1 MENYKTIQ
9 VQGYTIAYK
18 REGSGESIL
27 LVHGITTWSFIFRH
41 LFNKLKEL
49 YDVTSVD
56 ILGCGNSEKAFQADL
71 SLKNHS
77 KIINEFTDKI
87 GLQKFH
93 YVGHDL
99 GGGIGQIF
107 SVNYPQKLHSL
118 TLINSVAYHFWPVQ
132 PIIAMR
138 TPIVRQLAMA
148 TLDFGSFKLIVKRG
162 MYHKEKVTPELMN
175 YFWMPMKTR
184 EGRKSFLN
192 FANCLDNKNLLE
204 IADQLPL
211 VPMPVLIIRGDAD
224 VYLSAS
230 IAEKLHAEIKHSKLV
245 RIDTAGHFLM
255 EDEPEWLSQTLIS
268 FLHESNK

>member
-1 MENYKTIQ
+1 MENYKTIK
-9 VQGYTIAYK
+9 VQDYTIAYN

-27 LVHGITTWSFIFRH
+27 LVHGITTWSFIFRE
-41 LFNKLKEL
+41 LFNKLKES
-49 YDVTSVD
+49 YDVISVD

-77 KIINEFTDKI
+77 KLINEFTDKI
-87 GLQKFH
+87 GLHKFH

-107 SVNYPQKLHSL
+107 AVNYPQKLQSL
-118 TLINSVAYHFWPVQ
+118 TLINSVAYDFWPVQ

-148 TLDFGSFKLIVKRG
+148 TLDLGSFKLIVKRG
-162 MYHKEKVTPELMN
+162 MYHKEKVTTELMN

-192 FANCLDNKNLLE
+192 FAHCLDNKNLTD
-204 IADQLPL
+204 IADRLPL
-211 VPMPVLIIRGDAD
+211 LTMPVLIIRGDAD

-230 IAEKLHAEIKHSKLV
+230 IAEKLHTEIKRSKLE
-245 RIDTAGHFLM
+245 RIATAGHFLM
-255 EDEPEWLSQTLIS
+255 EDEPEWLNQKLID
-268 FLHESNK
+268 FLHESKK